1 MLHPLPNEDTELR
14 DPRVQPPRA
23 PRPALPLRF
32 LQRLRQLVRSVRER
46 LELLPPH
53 PQRHESPALVAEAED
68 NLAGGAVLA
77 GGDEA
82 RHVDEEAGL
91 ALGLRLSSRHG
102 GHGLEALI
110 LDQMTFPFE
119 S

>member
-1 MLHPLPNEDTELR
+1 M
-14 DPRVQPPRA
+14 
-23 PRPALPLRF
+23 
-32 LQRLRQLVRSVRER
+32 
-46 LELLPPH
+46 
-53 PQRHESPALVAEAED
+53 
-68 NLAGGAVLA
+68 AGGAVLA

-82 RHVDEEAGL
+82 GYVDQEAGL
-91 ALGLRLSSRHG
+91 ALGLHRSSRHG